1 MNRHQAGFSTIL
13 IVLMTAVV
21 LIGVLTT
28 NVTLTLNQRQNTS
41 NERASYSAVL
51 ASESGQETFRSR
63 SGATPFA
70 GGTPA
75 CSGQATSC
83 YQDAYVT
90 SLNTYLSGLGAIPVP
105 GGQATLSVASASS
118 INVSPTGDLMSFDLL
133 ATSTIGQDK
142 SRIVRSYTAQRFS
155 LPFPHLPGAV
165 TSFPGVSISGNSTVG
180 GRSLSDPLNTGL
192 ISKYMNVQTAAST
205 PLTTG
210 GAVTVTVPSS
220 DLTRLGQL
228 QAGHYV
234 RLPTTL
240 AGGAAGPDAT
250 FKVTGVSG
258 SQLSLQATQVPAAG
272 SSLASG
278 SLPLTN
284 VLNGISSTLGTQ
296 QLNVNAVETF
306 YPGDQISVTIAG
318 VPHTTT
324 VTSVN
329 GSTINTASWPAG
341 TPAIFPEGTSIV
353 KSTNAVV
360 TAGSFSGGKQPS
372 AAQAGPVLSGVAG
385 SALLSAPTNDA
396 LFQQIMGTT
405 PAALKAGST
414 VLDTGSFNGEV
425 SGLTWLNTPGSAN
438 LNSQKLHGSG
448 VLVVDGDLTINNN
461 GGTCAF
467 SGILFVRGN
476 LSMHGNIEICGGIV
490 VEGAILSSNGVNA
503 IGLEGGSTDFGGTGQ
518 KVQYDPTAILDAI
531 GSSGPYTFGAATSWR
546 QQ

>member
-341 TPAIFPEGTSIV
+341 
-353 KSTNAVV
+353 
-360 TAGSFSGGKQPS
+360 SFSGGKQPS